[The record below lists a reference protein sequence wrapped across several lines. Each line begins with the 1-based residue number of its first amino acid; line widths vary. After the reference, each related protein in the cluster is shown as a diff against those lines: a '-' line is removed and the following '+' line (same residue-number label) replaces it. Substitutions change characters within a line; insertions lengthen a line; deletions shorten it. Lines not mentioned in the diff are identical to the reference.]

1 MSFTY
6 IKRIKLEFNDDVAIV
21 DIQDVTKREIEKL
34 KSIYENYQPSSI
46 NQDNKITVDNGYL
59 LLPFLLTEL

>member
-6 IKRIKLEFNDDVAIV
+6 IKRIKLEFNDDIFIL
-21 DIQDVTKREIEKL
+21 DISDEKKREIEKL
-34 KSIYENYQPSSI
+34 KSMYENYMVSSI
-46 NQDNKITVDNGYL
+46 DKNDITVDNGYL